1 MSADGPNVVGGEFLH
16 GLAREL
22 AVDGIRTD
30 VDRQR
35 AFLAA
40 LVESPPERLSGL
52 YWRAR
57 TTLID
62 DVRQLDRFNRAFRRW
77 ATGQDRSNDR
87 TPWATERDGQH
98 ELSPSGDGS
107 MQPPQQARGSQTSAD
122 FGEGG
127 RGLDDADDALL
138 QELAELDRT
147 LARVLPRM
155 PSRRSRTARRGQ
167 RLDVRRVARD
177 ASRADDAG
185 TALYWRTPR
194 TRLRRV
200 VLVVD
205 VSGSQ
210 AAWWPDMLRFAHRVV
225 RANPRSE
232 VYTAANVLTRITPG
246 LRTADCERAV
256 RQVVAG
262 LRDAD
267 GGTRIGPALWRLVS
281 RPEMAGHCSGALVL
295 VLSDGLERGD
305 QELAIRSV
313 QRLATLSHRLVWWT
327 PLALDPRFRPESRL
341 FSAVLPV
348 LDELSGAADLE
359 SLRRAS
365 EGLPAVDQGPRGGA
379 LRSWRSDTY
388 EEAA

>member
-1 MSADGPNVVGGEFLH
+1 MSTDAPNVAGAEFLH

-22 AVDGIRTD
+22 AVEGVRTD
-30 VDRQR
+30 VGRQR
-35 AFLAA
+35 MFLAA
-40 LVESPPERLSGL
+40 LADAPPERLSGL

-57 TTLID
+57 TTLLD
-62 DVRQLDRFNRAFRRW
+62 DVRQFDPFNQAFRRW
-77 ATGQDRSNDR
+77 ATGLDRANDR
-87 TPWATERDGQH
+87 VPWATERDGQH
-98 ELSPSGDGS
+98 ELMPGDDGNA
-107 MQPPQQARGSQTSAD
+107 PPQRPRGSQASAD
-122 FGEGG
+122 LGEGG
-127 RGLDDADDALL
+127 RGLEGADEELL
-138 QELAELDRT
+138 QELAALDAT

-155 PSRRSRTARRGQ
+155 PSRRSRTASHGQ
-167 RLDVRRVARD
+167 RLDIRRVARE
-177 ASRADDAG
+177 AARAEDSA
-185 TALYWRTPR
+185 TALHWRSPR
-194 TRLRRV
+194 TRPRRV

-246 LRTADCERAV
+246 LRTVDCERAV

-281 RPEMAGHCSGALVL
+281 RPELAGHCSGALVL

-305 QELAIRSV
+305 QDLAIRSV
-313 QRLATLSHRLVWWT
+313 QRLATLSHRLVWWS

-341 FSAVLPV
+341 FAAVLPV
-348 LDELSGAADLE
+348 LDELAGAADLPT
-359 SLRRAS
+359 LRQAS
-365 EGLPAVDQGPRGGA
+365 ERLPAIDRGPRGGA
-379 LRSWRSDTY
+379 RHAWRSDIY
-388 EEAA
+388 EEAS

>member
-1 MSADGPNVVGGEFLH
+1 MTADAPKVAGAEYLH

-22 AVDGIRTD
+22 AVEGIRTD

-35 AFLAA
+35 TFLAA
-40 LVESPPERLSGL
+40 LAAAPPERLNGL

-57 TTLID
+57 TTLLD
-62 DVRQLDRFNRAFRRW
+62 DVRQFDPFNRAFRRW
-77 ATGQDRSNDR
+77 ATGLERDADRV
-87 TPWATERDGQH
+87 PWATERDGQQQ
-98 ELSPSGDGS
+98 LAPSDDG
-107 MQPPQQARGSQTSAD
+107 QAPPQRPRGTQSSAD

-127 RGLDDADDALL
+127 RGLEDADDALR
-138 QELAELDRT
+138 QELAALDRT
-147 LARVLPRM
+147 LARALPRM
-155 PSRRSRTARRGQ
+155 PSRRSRTASRGR

-177 ASRADDAG
+177 AARAED
-185 TALYWRTPR
+185 TTTELHWRTPR
-194 TRLRRV
+194 TRPRRV

-225 RANPRSE
+225 HANPRSE

-246 LRTADCERAV
+246 LRIADCERAV

-281 RPEMAGHCSGALVL
+281 RPEMAGHCSDAMVL

-305 QELAIRSV
+305 QDLAIRSV
-313 QRLATLSHRLVWWT
+313 QRLATLSHRLVWWS

-341 FSAVLPV
+341 FAAVLPA
-348 LDELSGAADLE
+348 LDELAGAADLP

-365 EGLPAVDQGPRGGA
+365 ERLPAIDRGPRGGA
-379 LRSWRSDTY
+379 LRAWRSDTY

>member
-1 MSADGPNVVGGEFLH
+1 MIPDAPNVVGAEYLH

-22 AVDGIRTD
+22 AVEGVRTD
-30 VDRQR
+30 VGRQR
-35 AFLAA
+35 TFLEALAA
-40 LVESPPERLSGL
+40 APPERLNGL

-57 TTLID
+57 TTLLD
-62 DVRQLDRFNRAFRRW
+62 DVRQFEPFNRAFRRW
-77 ATGQDRSNDR
+77 ATGLERDADRV
-87 TPWATERDGQH
+87 PWATERDGQQ
-98 ELSPSGDGS
+98 ELTRDDDQGA
-107 MQPPQQARGSQTSAD
+107 PPQRPRGTQSSAD

-127 RGLDDADDALL
+127 RGLEGADDELL

-155 PSRRSRTARRGQ
+155 PSRRSRTASRGR

-177 ASRADDAG
+177 AARAED
-185 TALYWRTPR
+185 TATDLHWRTPR
-194 TRLRRV
+194 TRPRRV

-246 LRTADCERAV
+246 LRTTDCERAV

-295 VLSDGLERGD
+295 MLSDGLERGD

-313 QRLATLSHRLVWWT
+313 RRLATLSHRLVWWS

-341 FSAVLPV
+341 FAAVLPA
-348 LDELSGAADLE
+348 LDELAGAADLA
-359 SLRRAS
+359 SLRQAS
-365 EGLPAVDQGPRGGA
+365 ERLPEIDRGPRGGA
-379 LRSWRSDTY
+379 LRAWRSDTY